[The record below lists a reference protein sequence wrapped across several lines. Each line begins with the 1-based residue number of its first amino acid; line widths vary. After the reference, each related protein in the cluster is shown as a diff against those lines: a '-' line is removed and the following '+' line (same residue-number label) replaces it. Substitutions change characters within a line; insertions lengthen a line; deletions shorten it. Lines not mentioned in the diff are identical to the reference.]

1 MKFVFRLLLLA
12 ATCLLVYLCYKSII
26 GNIEFDRESG
36 IRDRAVIQRL
46 VDIRTAQV
54 AFRSRT
60 GSFADDFAALT
71 NFVKNGQMATV
82 RRVGELTE
90 AQLEDGMTEVRAMEI
105 IRRGNEREIRTAGLW
120 NERTNAP
127 QLERD
132 SIFTSAREV
141 LFPNRPNFSPDS
153 LAYVPFGQGTRFEL
167 AVDTI
172 WTQAGPLQVFQAQ
185 TPYETYLSDLDSRL
199 LQQKIQAQLD
209 RPGERYAGMRV
220 GSLTQV
226 VNNAGN
232 WE

>member
-1 MKFVFRLLLLA
+1 
-12 ATCLLVYLCYKSII
+12 
-26 GNIEFDRESG
+26 
-36 IRDRAVIQRL
+36 
-46 VDIRTAQV
+46 
-54 AFRSRT
+54 
-60 GSFADDFAALT
+60 
-71 NFVKNGQMATV
+71 VKNGQMATV
-82 RRVGELTE
+82 RRIGELSE

-153 LAYVPFGQGTRFEL
+153 LVYVPFGQGARFEL
-167 AVDTI
+167 AVDSIPTA
-172 WTQAGPLQVFQAQ
+172 AGPLQVFQAR
-185 TPYETYLSDLDSRL
+185 TGFETYLSDLDNRL

-209 RPGERYAGMRV
+209 RPGDDYAPRRFPGMQV
-220 GSLTQV
+220 GSLKHV